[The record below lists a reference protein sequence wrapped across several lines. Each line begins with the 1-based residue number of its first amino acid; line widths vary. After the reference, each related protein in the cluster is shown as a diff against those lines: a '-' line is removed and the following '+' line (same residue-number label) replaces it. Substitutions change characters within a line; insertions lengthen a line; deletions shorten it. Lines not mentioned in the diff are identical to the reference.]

1 MKRIT
6 YTYFL
11 FFVMVFSVSSNAQG
25 LGGLGGLK
33 DLNPLKSLT
42 GGGEDEEVLVMSV
55 DEAQAQLILA
65 LSSAL
70 GDVLAAQALIE
81 LSLIH
86 I

>member
-33 DLNPLKSLT
+33 DLNPLKSNLYAIDSQET
-42 GGGEDEEVLVMSV
+42 EVKPEPEKKYSIYGEYWS
-55 DEAQAQLILA
+55 
-65 LSSAL
+65 
-70 GDVLAAQALIE
+70 
-81 LSLIH
+81 
-86 I
+86 